1 MGMKYLGHN
10 LKELPRG
17 NGKYPTMG
25 MMSFIPY
32 QCTICGLKVTEY
44 QREIICD
51 PCKGKKRKGTRV

>member
-1 MGMKYLGHN
+1 MKYLGHN

-51 PCKGKKRKGTRV
+51 PCKGKKKK